1 MNGKKKLTLTTVL
14 LLIGFVP
21 VLLAGIVSC
30 IATSITVSGNLEEA
44 TYQKLKVVT
53 DSLRKYY
60 QYDLD
65 AGNEIPYEHD
75 YVDMLKSDD
84 IDMTIF
90 QGDTRYMTS
99 TVKENGERNEGT
111 KMDSAI
117 WAKVSQGQSV
127 TAGGVQVGKD
137 KYYVY

>member
-1 MNGKKKLTLTTVL
+1 MNGKKKLSITMVL

-21 VLLAGIVSC
+21 VLLAGIITC
-30 IATSITVSGNLEEA
+30 IATAVTVSNNLEQA
-44 TYQKLKVVT
+44 TYEKLKVTT

-65 AGNEIPYEHD
+65 CGNEIEYEHD

-90 QGDTRYMTS
+90 IGDTRYMTS
-99 TVKENGERNEGT
+99 TVKDNGQRNEGT
-111 KMDSAI
+111 QMDSAI
-117 WAKVSQGQSV
+117 WA
-127 TAGGVQVGKD
+127 
-137 KYYVY
+137 